1 MEGDENGLM
10 NLVRMFSIRE
20 KERIWGIWRGW
31 RRILLIFNCPK
42 LGEFF
47 FWGGGGRVPLI
58 LKKNVIFVLMMSI
71 YMILFSK
78 LVKEGHNCQ

>member
-31 RRILLIFNCPK
+31 RRILLIFNCSK
-42 LGEFF
+42 LGDFF
-47 FWGGGGRVPLI
+47 FLGGGGGKGSTYI
-58 LKKNVIFVLMMSI
+58 KKKCYFCSYDVNLYDSFFKIS
-71 YMILFSK
+71 
-78 LVKEGHNCQ
+78 

>member
-47 FWGGGGRVPLI
+47 FVGRGGGGEG
-58 LKKNVIFVLMMSI
+58 FHI
-71 YMILFSK
+71 Y
-78 LVKEGHNCQ
+78 